1 MANIYEEGVITTTPL
16 VPGTSKTLDE
26 ILGPI
31 EEEQTLNA
39 IQRRNQANA
48 ARLAGVQTRYESDN
62 VRGLGFFGASYE
74 SYMQNTWVGQG
85 LRHGMDRG
93 QDPFTSEYSADPNFN
108 IYAHW
113 LENKDTHGDMER
125 FVRNGY
131 FDNVYSQKQYDVRR
145 EILQAQMEEENR
157 LINANTAGVL
167 VGGLA
172 SIADISTLI
181 PGYNLVRKVQVA
193 GRVGRI
199 ITAKPTQ
206 FALMGAQ
213 QSVIQETGLHLLN
226 DLHTIE
232 ESAVATIFTAG
243 LGGGIGAF
251 VAARSPTSV
260 MHPKNPDYIFRS
272 DSRVM
277 TGIKGFGESVS
288 ESSVV
293 QASKRGYTTVAET
306 NQGKSIG
313 AAAVRSTE
321 LVRNVGAKVGGP
333 VRKGVQVLGKAGETA
348 INKTVGRAS
357 PIIRMA
363 NAKAG
368 KVRDFSKSLF
378 DQGGILH
385 AENTTGKFEASA
397 ESISRFWN
405 QKYMIATEVPM
416 RDSFVQMQLK
426 LAEVMG
432 KGRAGRAVDKAKRGG
447 AAAMDLAKDIKA
459 GPNNSGRRT
468 GESTRSDTLTMAEF
482 TDIVKRNAYE
492 DLDDEFLGELTERFG
507 EQATDIIL
515 AAAKENSARLMKWNE
530 EFADELIE
538 RGLMKPEDKVEFY
551 VAPQQ
556 WIGKGIRANRAA
568 AKDFFM
574 RLFIDEPADEFLE
587 EAYSM
592 TRSQFDE
599 LGTTDVT
606 ITRGDQTE
614 VIPVAQGTAV
624 RLEILEEW
632 SANLRSDKS
641 MQLERALDDAE
652 FEAELAQ
659 KEAVRAASELR
670 KNNTEIKNAS
680 VEEAVALVKRQQNVI
695 NRKQAARNRLRTRR
709 DKAQAA
715 ASKAAEEEKLRKAAV
730 AKAVQSG
737 RNKYKAQAASEVAEA
752 KALLNMF
759 EADGI
764 QASKGDIEAARRN
777 LITADNNLARS
788 GEKVGRDV
796 NGKLLKKPV
805 VNNRTSYLKGRLAE
819 LNKKLKEA
827 DEALAKLEEQLE
839 PIRLKAETATSRK
852 QSVVTLRKLLNANKK
867 QTGTKQRK
875 AARILKSAKKAVR
888 RDKGS
893 PLDLYVDDLL
903 ETMGKRNSA
912 AAPMSRMSDEIGES
926 ARLKKRMINLTNGQ
940 RRDAEALGI
949 LDPDTFGAQRRAMQ
963 DVANRLALREKFG
976 HLGNNEDEIIKS
988 LQAQVRD
995 EYDSLINKARK
1006 EGKSDREIRKLEKER
1021 DYQLPSSNNAGQ
1033 VAQSVAR
1040 FMGRL
1045 DMPSDPDS
1053 LLRFALAK
1061 AREWNYIRYGSGF
1074 LIGSLTDVSNT
1085 MLATGFGTFSRRNFD
1100 QAHKTMQQMGNDEIR
1115 RLVYSMELMNHN
1127 NRSMTFT
1134 GSDDLRLQQG
1144 VGDYGSW
1151 KHYTTSTA
1159 DRISRELA
1167 DATTVASGMRF
1178 WNSRLKLM
1186 AQTEMQ
1192 HNILRVL
1199 DDYDNLLAAASAKD
1213 PDAMRDISNLASTG
1227 IGADQVARIKRVM
1240 GSTRPKP
1247 NEFGVLELNMERWL
1261 DQGKEGQTAYQDVLM
1276 ALDMAATR
1284 AVMTPGRGDTPFFM
1298 STEMGKMMLQFQTYG
1313 FVVMTK
1319 YMLPA
1324 FQRMGHFG
1332 DLQAFGT
1339 FAMSLVAG
1347 STVVAAKDMLR
1358 YGEIQDRS
1366 MSQWSYDTIDRS
1378 GFLTWLT
1385 TPIDQAVTHLG
1396 LSEGSSRYS
1405 RENRRL
1411 SLLFGPTSGLAV
1423 DIYDT
1428 ALGEDADQ
1436 RSRAA
1441 QKLTPFKLYQQIYD
1455 VIVNGDD

>member
-1 MANIYEEGVITTTPL
+1 MA
-16 VPGTSKTLDE
+16 
-26 ILGPI
+26 

-39 IQRRNQANA
+39 IQRRNQANEG
-48 ARLAGVQTRYESDN
+48 RLAGVQTLYESDN
-62 VRGLGFFGASYE
+62 IRGLGFVGASYE
-74 SYMQNTWVGQG
+74 SYMQNTWIGQG
-85 LRHGMDRG
+85 LRHGIDRG
-93 QDPFTSEYSADPNFN
+93 QNPFTSEYSPDPEFN
-108 IYAHW
+108 VYAHW
-113 LENKDTHGDMER
+113 LENKDSHGDMER

-131 FDNVYSQKQYDVRR
+131 FENVYSQKQYDVRR
-145 EILQAQMEEENR
+145 EILQAQMEEEKR
-157 LINANTAGVL
+157 LVNANVAGVL

-181 PGYNLVRKVQVA
+181 PGYNLVKKVKVA

-199 ITAKPTQ
+199 IASKPTQ

-213 QSVIQETGLHLLN
+213 QSVIQETGLHVLN

-251 VAARSPTSV
+251 AAARNPNSV
-260 MHPKNPDYIFRS
+260 MHPRNPDYIFRPE
-272 DSRVM
+272 SRVM
-277 TGIKGFGESVS
+277 TGIKGFGEAVS

-306 NQGKSIG
+306 NQGKSLS

-321 LVRNVGAKVGGP
+321 LARNVGAKVEGP
-333 VRKGVQVLGKAGETA
+333 VRKGVQVLGKAGEKA
-348 INKTVGRAS
+348 INKSVGGLS

-363 NAKAG
+363 NAKSG

-397 ESISRFWN
+397 EAISRFWN

-416 RDSFVQMQLK
+416 RDSFEQMQLK
-426 LAEVMG
+426 LAEAMG

-447 AAAMDLAKDIKA
+447 AAVVDLAKDLKA
-459 GPNNSGRRT
+459 GPNNSGKRT
-468 GESTRSDTLTMAEF
+468 GESTRANTLTMAEF

-507 EQATDIIL
+507 EEATDIIL

-574 RLFIDEPADEFLE
+574 RLFIDEPADDFLE

-599 LGTTDVT
+599 LGNADVT
-606 ITRGDQTE
+606 LTRGDETE
-614 VIPVAQGTAV
+614 VIPANQGKAV

-632 SANLRSDKS
+632 SANLRNDKS
-641 MQLERALDDAE
+641 MQLEKAMDDAE

-670 KNNTEIKNAS
+670 RNNTEIKNS
-680 VEEAVALVKRQQNVI
+680 TVEEAVALVKRQQTLI
-695 NRKQAARNRLRTRR
+695 NRKRTARKRLQTL
-709 DKAQAA
+709 KEQAQAA
-715 ASKAAEEEKLRKAAV
+715 AKKAEEEAKLRKDAV
-730 AKAVQSG
+730 AKAIKSG

-752 KALLNMF
+752 KALLDMF

-764 QASKGDIEAARRN
+764 QASKRDVEAARRN
-777 LITADNNLARS
+777 LIVADNNLARS
-788 GEKVGRDV
+788 GEQVGRDV

-827 DEALAKLEEQLE
+827 DEALAKLEAQLE
-839 PIRLKAETATSRK
+839 PIRLKVDEATSRK
-852 QSVVTLRKLLNANKK
+852 QAAISLRKVLNANKK
-867 QTGTKQRK
+867 EAGKKQRK

-893 PLDLYVDDLL
+893 PLEVYVDDLL

-912 AAPMSRMSDEIGES
+912 SAPMSRMSDEIGES
-926 ARLKKRMINLTNGQ
+926 ARLKKRMINLTNAQ
-940 RRDAEALGI
+940 RREAEELGI
-949 LDPDTFGAQRRAMQ
+949 LDSDAFGAQRRAMQ

-976 HLGNNEDEIIKS
+976 HLGSNEDEIVKN
-988 LQAQVRD
+988 LTAQVRD
-995 EYDSLINKARK
+995 EYEALINAANKRGESTTALTK
-1006 EGKSDREIRKLEKER
+1006 EMNRRLR
-1021 DYQLPSSNNAGQ
+1021 DVDNSIK
-1033 VAQSVAR
+1033 R

-1045 DMPSDPDS
+1045 DMPGNPDDG
-1053 LLRFALAK
+1053 LRFILAK

-1074 LIGSLTDVSNT
+1074 LIGSLTDVSNAT
-1085 MLATGFGTFSRRNFD
+1085 LATGFGTFSRRNFD
-1100 QAHKTMQQMGNDEIR
+1100 QAHKTMQGMGNDEIR

-1144 VGDYGSW
+1144 VGDYGTW

-1167 DATTVASGMRF
+1167 DATTMASGMRF

-1261 DQGKEGQTAYQDVLM
+1261 DKGKEGQTAYQDVLM

-1298 STEMGKMMLQFQTYG
+1298 STEWGKMMLQFQTYG

-1366 MSQWSYDTIDRS
+1366 MAQWSYDTIDRS
-1378 GFLTWLT
+1378 GFLTWLS

-1405 RENRRL
+1405 RESRRL
-1411 SLLFGPTSGLAV
+1411 SLFFGPTAGLGV

>member
-1 MANIYEEGVITTTPL
+1 MA
-16 VPGTSKTLDE
+16 
-26 ILGPI
+26 

-48 ARLAGVQTRYESDN
+48 GRLAGVQTLYESDN
-62 VRGLGFFGASYE
+62 IRGLGFVGASYE
-74 SYMQNTWVGQG
+74 SYMQNTWIGQG
-85 LRHGMDRG
+85 LRHGIDRG
-93 QDPFTSEYSADPNFN
+93 QNPFTSEYSPDPEFN
-108 IYAHW
+108 VYAHW
-113 LENKDTHGDMER
+113 LDNKDTHGDMER

-131 FDNVYSQKQYDVRR
+131 FENVYSQKQYDVRR
-145 EILQAQMEEENR
+145 EILQSQMEEEKR
-157 LINANTAGVL
+157 LVGANVAGVL
-167 VGGLA
+167 LGGLA

-181 PGYNLVRKVQVA
+181 PGYNLVKKVQVA
-193 GRVGRI
+193 GRIGKI
-199 ITAKPTQ
+199 IASKPTQ

-213 QSVIQETGLHLLN
+213 QSVIQETGLHVLN
-226 DLHTIE
+226 DLHTVE

-251 VAARSPTSV
+251 VAARSPNSV
-260 MHPKNPDYIFRS
+260 MHPKNPDYIFRPE
-272 DSRVM
+272 SRVM

-321 LVRNVGAKVGGP
+321 LARNVGAKVEGP
-333 VRKGVQVLGKAGETA
+333 LRKGVQVLGKAGEKT
-348 INKTVGRAS
+348 INKTVGGLS
-357 PIIRMA
+357 PLIRMA
-363 NAKAG
+363 NAKSG

-385 AENTTGKFEASA
+385 AENTSGKFEASA
-397 ESISRFWN
+397 EAISRFWN

-416 RDSFVQMQLK
+416 RDSFDQMQIK
-426 LAEVMG
+426 LAEAMG

-447 AAAMDLAKDIKA
+447 AAVVDLAKDLKA
-459 GPNNSGRRT
+459 GPNNSGKVT
-468 GESTRSDTLTMAEF
+468 GESTRANTLTMAEF

-492 DLDDEFLGELTERFG
+492 DLDDEFIGELTERFG
-507 EQATDIIL
+507 EQATDVIL

-556 WIGKGIRANRAA
+556 WIGKGIRANRSA
-568 AKDFFM
+568 AKEFFM
-574 RLFIDEPADEFLE
+574 RLFIDEPADDFLE

-599 LGTTDVT
+599 LGNADVT
-606 ITRGDQTE
+606 LTRGDETE
-614 VIPVAQGTAV
+614 VIPANQGKAV

-632 SANLRSDKS
+632 SANLRNDKS
-641 MQLERALDDAE
+641 MQLEKAMDDAE

-670 KNNTEIKNAS
+670 RNNTEIKNS
-680 VEEAVALVKRQQNVI
+680 TVEEAVALVKRQQTLI
-695 NRKQAARNRLRTRR
+695 NRKRTARKRIQTL
-709 DKAQAA
+709 KEQAQAA
-715 ASKAAEEEKLRKAAV
+715 AKKAEEEAKLRKDAV
-730 AKAVQSG
+730 AKAIKSG

-752 KALLNMF
+752 KALLDMF

-764 QASKGDIEAARRN
+764 QSTKRDVEAARRN
-777 LITADNNLARS
+777 LIVADNNLARS
-788 GEKVGRDV
+788 GEQVGRDV

-827 DEALAKLEEQLE
+827 DEALAKLEAQLE
-839 PIRLKAETATSRK
+839 PIRLKVDEATSRK
-852 QSVVTLRKLLNANKK
+852 QATISLRKVLNANKQEAGK
-867 QTGTKQRK
+867 KQRK
-875 AARILKSAKKAVR
+875 AARILKSAKKSVR

-893 PLDLYVDDLL
+893 PLELYVDDLL
-903 ETMGKRNSA
+903 KLMGKRNSA
-912 AAPMSRMSDEIGES
+912 SAPMSRMSDEIGES
-926 ARLKKRMINLTNGQ
+926 ARLKKRMINLTNAQ
-940 RRDAEALGI
+940 RREAEELGI
-949 LDPDTFGAQRRAMQ
+949 LDSDAFGAQRRAMQ

-976 HLGNNEDEIIKS
+976 HLGSNEDEIVDAIS
-988 LQAQVRD
+988 RQVQD
-995 EYDSLINKARK
+995 EYEALINAANKRGESTAALTK
-1006 EGKSDREIRKLEKER
+1006 EMNQRLR
-1021 DYQLPSSNNAGQ
+1021 DVDNSIK
-1033 VAQSVAR
+1033 R

-1045 DMPSDPDS
+1045 DMPGNPDDG
-1053 LLRFALAK
+1053 LRFVLAK

-1074 LIGSLTDVSNT
+1074 LIGSLTDVSNAT
-1085 MLATGFGTFSRRNFD
+1085 LATGFGTFSRRNFD
-1100 QAHKTMQQMGNDEIR
+1100 QAHKTMQGMGNDEIR

-1144 VGDYGSW
+1144 VGDYGTW

-1167 DATTVASGMRF
+1167 DATTMASGMRF

-1227 IGADQVARIKRVM
+1227 IGADQVTRIKRVM

-1261 DQGKEGQTAYQDVLM
+1261 DKGKEGQTAYQDVLM

-1298 STEMGKMMLQFQTYG
+1298 STEWGKMMLQFQTYG

-1358 YGEIQDRS
+1358 YGELKDRS
-1366 MSQWSYDTIDRS
+1366 MAQWSYDTIDRS
-1378 GFLTWLT
+1378 GFLTWLS

-1411 SLLFGPTSGLAV
+1411 SLFFGPTAGLGV

-1436 RSRAA
+1436 RIRAA

>member
-1 MANIYEEGVITTTPL
+1 MAEEAQNLTA
-16 VPGTSKTLDE
+16 
-26 ILGPI
+26 
-31 EEEQTLNA
+31 N
-39 IQRRNQANA
+39 QRRSQTNA
-48 ARLAGVQTRYESDN
+48 GMLAGIQPIFESDN
-62 VRGLGFFGASYE
+62 VKGLGFVGASYE

-85 LRHGMDRG
+85 LRHGIDRG
-93 QDPFTSEYSADPNFN
+93 QSPFTSEYSPDPDFN
-108 IYAHW
+108 VYAHW

-131 FDNVYSQKQYDVRR
+131 FDNVYSLKQYDVRR
-145 EILQAQMEEENR
+145 DLLQSQMEEEQR
-157 LINANTAGVL
+157 LVNANVAGTIF
-167 VGGLA
+167 GGLA
-172 SIADISTLI
+172 SIVDISTLV
-181 PGYNLVRKVQVA
+181 PGYNLVKKVQVA
-193 GRVGRI
+193 GKIGKI

-213 QSVIQETGLHLLN
+213 QSVIQETGLHVLN

-232 ESAVATIFTAG
+232 ESAIATVFTAG

-251 VAARSPTSV
+251 VAARNPNSV
-260 MHPKNPDYIFRS
+260 MNPRNPEYIFRPES
-272 DSRVM
+272 KVM
-277 TGIKGFGESVS
+277 TGLKGFGESVS

-293 QASKRGYTTVAET
+293 QASKRGYTTVADT

-321 LVRNVGAKVGGP
+321 LVKRVGAKVEGP
-333 VRKGVQVLGKAGETA
+333 VRKGVQVLGKAGEKA
-348 INKTVGRAS
+348 INKTVGVAS
-357 PIIRMA
+357 PIVRMA
-363 NAKAG
+363 NAKSG

-385 AENTTGKFEASA
+385 MENTSGKFEASA
-397 ESISRFWN
+397 EAISRFWN
-405 QKYMIATEVPM
+405 QRYMIATEVPM
-416 RDSFVQMQLK
+416 RESFEQLQLT
-426 LAEVMG
+426 LAEISG
-432 KGRAGRAVDKAKRGG
+432 KGRAGRAVDKARRGG
-447 AAAMDLAKDIKA
+447 AAVMDLAKDVAA
-459 GPNNSGRRT
+459 GPNNSGKVT
-468 GESTRSDTLTMAEF
+468 GQSTRANTITMAEF

-492 DLDDEFLGELTERFG
+492 DLDDEFIGELTERLG
-507 EQATDIIL
+507 EDATGVIL
-515 AAAKENSARLMKWNE
+515 AAAKENSARLMKFND

-568 AKDFFM
+568 AKDFFL
-574 RLFIDEPADEFLE
+574 RLFIDEPADDFLE

-599 LGTTDVT
+599 LGNADVT
-606 ITRGDQTE
+606 LTRGDEAE
-614 VIPVAQGTAV
+614 VITVAEGAAV

-632 SANLRSDKS
+632 SANLRNDKS
-641 MQLERALDDAE
+641 MQIEKALEDAE

-680 VEEAVALVKRQQNVI
+680 VEEAVALVKRQQNLI
-695 NRKQAARNRLRTRR
+695 NRKKAARKRLKTLK
-709 DKAQAA
+709 DQAQALV
-715 ASKAAEEEKLRKAAV
+715 KKVAEEEKLRKAAV
-730 AKAVQSG
+730 AKAIKGG
-737 RNKYKAQAASEVAEA
+737 RNKYKVKAASEVAEA
-752 KALLNMF
+752 KALLGMF
-759 EADGI
+759 EADGVK
-764 QASKGDIEAARRN
+764 ASARDVESARRN
-777 LITADNNLARS
+777 LIIADNNLARS
-788 GEKVGRDV
+788 GEQVGRDV

-827 DEALAKLEEQLE
+827 DGALVKLESELE
-839 PIRLKAETATSRK
+839 PIRIKADTAVTRK
-852 QSVVTLRKLLNANKK
+852 QSAISLRKLLNAKK
-867 QTGTKQRK
+867 KEAGKTQRK
-875 AARILKSAKKAVR
+875 SKRILKSAKKALR

-893 PLDLYVDDLL
+893 PLDIYVDDLL
-903 ETMGKRNSA
+903 KLMGKRNSA
-912 AAPMSRMSDEIGES
+912 SAPMSRMSDEIGES
-926 ARLKKRMINLTNGQ
+926 ARLKKRMINLTNDQ
-940 RRDAEALGI
+940 RREAESLGI

-976 HLGNNEDEIIKS
+976 HLGSNEDEILES
-988 LQAQVRD
+988 LTAQVRD
-995 EYDSLINKARK
+995 EYEALIRGAK
-1006 EGKSDREIRKLEKER
+1006 KSGESTTSLEKEMAR
-1021 DYQLPSSNNAGQ
+1021 RLKDVEKSIM
-1033 VAQSVAR
+1033 R

-1045 DMPSDPDS
+1045 DMPSDPEGMLGFILS
-1053 LLRFALAK
+1053 K
-1061 AREWNYIRYGSGF
+1061 AREWNYTRYGSGF
-1074 LIGSLTDVSNT
+1074 LIASLTDVSNAA
-1085 MLATGFGTFSRRNFD
+1085 LATGFGTFSRRNFD
-1100 QAHKTMQQMGNDEIR
+1100 QAHKTMAGMGNDEIR

-1144 VGDYGSW
+1144 VGEYGSW

-1167 DATTVASGMRF
+1167 DATTMASGMRF

-1199 DDYDNLLAAASAKD
+1199 DNYDDLLAAASAKD

-1227 IGADQVARIKRVM
+1227 VGAEQIARIKRVM

-1261 DQGKEGQTAYQDVLM
+1261 DKGKEGQTAYQDVLM

-1298 STEMGKMMLQFQTYG
+1298 SSEMGKMMLQFQTYG

-1339 FAMSLVAG
+1339 FALSLVAG

-1358 YGEIQDRS
+1358 YGEIQERS
-1366 MSQWSYDTIDRS
+1366 MAQWSYDTVDRS
-1378 GFLTWLT
+1378 GFLTWLS

-1405 RENRRL
+1405 RQNARL
-1411 SLLFGPTSGLAV
+1411 SLIGGPSAGLAV

-1428 ALGEDADQ
+1428 ALGESSDQ
-1436 RSRAA
+1436 RIRAA

>member
-1 MANIYEEGVITTTPL
+1 MA
-16 VPGTSKTLDE
+16 D
-26 ILGPI
+26 
-31 EEEQTLNA
+31 EEQTLNA
-39 IQRRNQANA
+39 IQRRNQSNA
-48 ARLAGVQTRYESDN
+48 GRLAGVQTLYESDN
-62 VRGLGFFGASYE
+62 IRGLGFVGASYE
-74 SYMQNTWVGQG
+74 SYMQNTWIGQG
-85 LRHGMDRG
+85 IRHGIDRG
-93 QDPFTSEYSADPNFN
+93 QNPFTSEYSPDRDFN
-108 IYAHW
+108 VYAHW
-113 LENKDTHGDMER
+113 LENKDMHGDMER

-131 FDNVYSQKQYDVRR
+131 FENVYSLKQYDVRR
-145 EILQAQMEEENR
+145 EILQSQMEEEKR
-157 LINANTAGVL
+157 LVGANVAGVL

-172 SIADISTLI
+172 SIVDISTLI
-181 PGYNLVRKVQVA
+181 PGYNLVKKVQVA
-193 GRVGRI
+193 GRIGKI
-199 ITAKPTQ
+199 IASKPTQ

-213 QSVIQETGLHLLN
+213 QSVIQETGLHILN

-251 VAARSPTSV
+251 VAARNPNSV
-260 MHPKNPDYIFRS
+260 MHPKNPDYIFRPE
-272 DSRVM
+272 SRVM
-277 TGIKGFGESVS
+277 TGIKGFGEAVS

-321 LVRNVGAKVGGP
+321 LARNLGAKVEGP
-333 VRKGVQVLGKAGETA
+333 VRKGVQVLGKAGEKA
-348 INKTVGRAS
+348 ITKTVGRAS

-368 KVRDFSKSLF
+368 KVRDFSKAMF

-385 AENTTGKFEASA
+385 AENTSGKFEASA

-405 QKYMIATEVPM
+405 QRYMIATEVPM
-416 RDSFVQMQLK
+416 RDSFEAMQLK
-426 LAEVMG
+426 LAEAMG

-447 AAAMDLAKDIKA
+447 AAVVDLAKDLKA
-459 GPNNSGRRT
+459 GPNNSGKVT
-468 GESTRSDTLTMAEF
+468 GESTRANTLTMAEF

-492 DLDDEFLGELTERFG
+492 DLDDEFIGELTERFG

-515 AAAKENSARLMKWNE
+515 ATAKENSARLMKWNE
-530 EFADELIE
+530 DFADELIE

-556 WIGKGIRANRAA
+556 WIGKGIRANRGA

-574 RLFIDEPADEFLE
+574 RLFIDEPAEDFLE

-599 LGTTDVT
+599 LGSADVT
-606 ITRGDQTE
+606 LTRGDKTE
-614 VIPVAQGTAV
+614 VIPAAQGKAV

-632 SANLRSDKS
+632 SANLRNDKT
-641 MQLERALDDAE
+641 MQLELAE
-652 FEAELAQ
+652 KHATDEAVLAE

-670 KNNTEIKNAS
+670 KNNTEIKKS
-680 VEEAVALVKRQQNVI
+680 TVDEAVKLVKDRDAEIQTKKNA
-695 NRKQAARNRLRTRR
+695 RKSLQLLKERAEAANK
-709 DKAQAA
+709 KAIEQT
-715 ASKAAEEEKLRKAAV
+715 KLRKAAV
-730 AKAVQSG
+730 AKAIKSG
-737 RNKYKAQAASEVAEA
+737 RNKYKAQAASEVTEA
-752 KALLNMF
+752 KALLDMF
-759 EADGI
+759 EADGV
-764 QASKGDIEAARRN
+764 QATKRDVEDARVN
-777 LITADNNLARS
+777 LIIAENNKARS
-788 GEKVGRDV
+788 GEQVGRDV
-796 NGKLLKKPV
+796 NGKLLKKPL
-805 VNNRTSYLKGRLAE
+805 VNNRTSYLTGRIAE
-819 LNKKLKEA
+819 LDKQIKAA
-827 DEALAKLEEQLE
+827 DEALAKLEAQLE
-839 PIRLKAETATSRK
+839 PIRLKVDEATSRK
-852 QSVVTLRKLLNANKK
+852 QAAISLRKVLNANKK
-867 QTGTKQRK
+867 ETGKKQRK
-875 AARILKSAKKAVR
+875 AARILKSAKKALR

-893 PLDLYVDDLL
+893 PLEVYVDDLL
-903 ETMGKRNSA
+903 NTMGKRNSA
-912 AAPMSRMSDEIGES
+912 SAPMSRMSDEIGES
-926 ARLKKRMINLTNGQ
+926 ARLKKRMINLTNSQ
-940 RRDAEALGI
+940 RREAEELGI
-949 LDPDTFGAQRRAMQ
+949 LDSDTFGAQRRAMQ

-976 HLGNNEDEIIKS
+976 HLGNNEDEILDS
-988 LQAQVRD
+988 LTKQVRD
-995 EYDSLINKARK
+995 EYEAI
-1006 EGKSDREIRKLEKER
+1006 IRKADKAGESTTGLTKEMNR
-1021 DYQLPSSNNAGQ
+1021 RLLDVERSIS
-1033 VAQSVAR
+1033 R

-1053 LLRFALAK
+1053 LLRFALSK

-1100 QAHKTMQQMGNDEIR
+1100 QAHKTMQGMGNDEIR

-1144 VGDYGSW
+1144 VGDYGTW

-1159 DRISRELA
+1159 DRISRELS
-1167 DATTVASGMRF
+1167 DATTMASGMRF

-1227 IGADQVARIKRVM
+1227 IGADQVARIKRAM

-1366 MSQWSYDTIDRS
+1366 MAQWSYDTIDRS
-1378 GFLTWLT
+1378 GFLTWLS

-1396 LSEGSSRYS
+1396 LSKGSSRYG
-1405 RENRRL
+1405 RQNARL
-1411 SLLFGPTSGLAV
+1411 SLIGGPTAGLMV

-1428 ALGEDADQ
+1428 ALGENSDQ
-1436 RSRAA
+1436 RIRAA